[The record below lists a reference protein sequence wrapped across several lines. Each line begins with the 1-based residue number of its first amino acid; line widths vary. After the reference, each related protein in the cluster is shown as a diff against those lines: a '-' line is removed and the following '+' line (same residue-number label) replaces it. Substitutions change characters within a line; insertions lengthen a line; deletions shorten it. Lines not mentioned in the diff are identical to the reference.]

1 MELWKCKQIVPHIH
15 SQWAIM
21 GHAKWVIY
29 RTQLSGDCRVSLLI
43 SSYIPP
49 LLPILSENIS
59 SVDLHFQHQVRNHP
73 IKHQHHLLPSKVCLV
88 SNHLCFSVMYYGE
101 TTRLK
106 NVLLPLL
113 AGCSDADPLDS
124 TFLLSSLETSV
135 WFHCD
140 FSLSSWGSCWSLLL
154 SQILQCFFSDCLM
167 SHA

>member
-1 MELWKCKQIVPHIH
+1 M
-15 SQWAIM
+15 S
-21 GHAKWVIY
+21 
-29 RTQLSGDCRVSLLI
+29 DI
-43 SSYIPP
+43 SHTALRRLQGIFTDIFLHPSIATNT
-49 LLPILSENIS
+49 SENIN
-59 SVDLHFQHQVRNHP
+59 SVNLHFQHQVCNHP
-73 IKHQHHLLPSKVCLV
+73 LKHWHHLLSSKVCLV

-113 AGCSDADPLDS
+113 AGSNDADPLDS

-154 SQILQCFFSDCLM
+154 SQILQCSVTVSCLT
-167 SHA
+167 SYLST